1 MNMNTYRFN
10 DVERAAFNS
19 THESRMS
26 ALMSREKQEEVGTF
40 TTNFMGQKVMASNIT
55 DLSNAL
61 VEIAVGTE
69 ITVDV

>member
-1 MNMNTYRFN
+1 MNINTYKFSE
-10 DVERAAFNS
+10 VEKAAFHA

-26 ALMSREKQEEVGTF
+26 ALISREKQEEVGTF